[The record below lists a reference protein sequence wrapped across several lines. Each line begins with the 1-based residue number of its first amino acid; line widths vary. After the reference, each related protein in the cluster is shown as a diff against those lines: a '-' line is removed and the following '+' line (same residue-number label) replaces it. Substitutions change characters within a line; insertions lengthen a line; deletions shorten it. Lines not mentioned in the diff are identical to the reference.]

1 MAELLDMGGHGFFIW
16 SSYAIVFA
24 VLAYVFVAPIYRR
37 RRLIR
42 NISRQQTES
51 R

>member
-1 MAELLDMGGHGFFIW
+1 MAEFLSMGGHGFFIW
-16 SSYAIVFA
+16 TSYAIVFA
-24 VLAYVFVAPIYRR
+24 VLTYVFVAPIHRR

-42 NISRQQTES
+42 DLSRQQPED